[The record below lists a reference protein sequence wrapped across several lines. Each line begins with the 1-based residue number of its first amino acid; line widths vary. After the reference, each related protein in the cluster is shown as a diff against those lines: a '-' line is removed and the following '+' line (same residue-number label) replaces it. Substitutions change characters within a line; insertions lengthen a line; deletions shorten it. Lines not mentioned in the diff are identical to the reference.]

1 MVGTKE
7 TLNEPRNPDSRDREP
22 QLPRRSRFPHV
33 VLGATVRAVSITDG
47 FQVELHDS
55 WK

>member
-1 MVGTKE
+1 MGGTRE

-22 QLPRRSRFPHV
+22 QLPRRSGFPHV
-33 VLGATVRAVSITDG
+33 VTVRAVSITDG
-47 FQVELHDS
+47 FQVEFPDS